1 MTTFANELKKLNPEQ
16 KLAVETVEGP
26 VMVVAGPG
34 TGKTQVLAMRV
45 ANILQKTHAKPS
57 NILCLTFSNSGST
70 AMRERLRTLIGPDA
84 YGVAVSTVHGFC
96 DGIIKR
102 NAAAFSDWSVKKA
115 ISDLDKYK
123 RLQKI
128 IDQVSASSA
137 LINPKNPYDRIP
149 AILGRISDCKREGKS
164 LKDLLKVA
172 DEYDSMMS
180 EKSKKG
186 TKQHDKNLLQ
196 ARKFREFVDLFKRYQ
211 ACLEEENMYDYDDMI
226 LTVVQALGEEDWLLD
241 FLQEQ
246 YQYILVDEAQ
256 DLNGAQWKVIEL
268 LTTYATLPHDP
279 NFFLVG
285 DDDQSV
291 FRFQGANMEHLLG
304 FRKRF
309 PKAPIIVLTTNYRST
324 QVILDAAGRLIS
336 HNEERLIGRIPDLK
350 KDLKAF
356 TKEKGIEPILLRPPS
371 DAAEPWLIADM
382 IDDRLKKGIP
392 PEEIA
397 ILVQTN
403 AELVPIYDVLR
414 AREIPVILQGKSD
427 LLTHPVVSQAL
438 SILRSTESS
447 TESSSENSF
456 LHALACESFGCHP
469 ADIGRV
475 IVAARA
481 AKKHA
486 RDFILEVEQSKIEF
500 TDIVTLIRARDV
512 LFDLAQKQDSRSVL
526 ETCEHVLRESGLSMS
541 AASAHPLDL
550 AAIETFFHYV
560 KQRCL
565 DHPFLTLH
573 EFMKDLN
580 LYADVGYRQL
590 RITYQLPHLVI
601 SGVQLL
607 TAHQSKGLEFHT
619 VILSAFREGHW
630 DERHGT
636 PGLSVPE
643 DLLFGWE
650 SEQKR
655 FEKHQDERRVAYV
668 AMTRAKR
675 ELFML
680 CPKEFAV
687 GERARSVAPSAFFAQ
702 AGPLPESDGILKDPE
717 RSSLLLLNPVRKP
730 DVELEA
736 YLREQIADF
745 ALSPSSLSA
754 FLKDPQEFKRI
765 YLLKQP
771 EELTESSV
779 RALGYG
785 SAVHWA
791 LKEWAT
797 ATKKGD
803 AFDEKK
809 FLTAFEW
816 HLRKRNIL
824 TEQQCN
830 DLSAQAK
837 EALPLYFEKR
847 LKGSTPVIHA
857 VERECRAML
866 GDPSDAL
873 AAGIQLK
880 GKIDR
885 IDVASPTSADA
896 VIIDYKTGRPKA
908 PAAIRGGIEAGK
920 VSRTSDGDN
929 FRQLVF
935 YSLLL
940 EQAEPMLVPQTFSLE
955 FIGERGEDPIS
966 RQFQILQQEKD
977 DLKSL
982 IREVWGKI
990 LALDFTPI
998 DFKSFEDRSHPPT
1011 HSPVLDS

>member
-1 MTTFANELKKLNPEQ
+1 MSTFATELQRLNKEQ
-16 KLAVETVEGP
+16 KLAVETVEGA

-45 ANILQKTHAKPS
+45 ANILQKTQAKPS
-57 NILCLTFSNSGST
+57 NILCLTFSTSGST
-70 AMRERLRTLIGPDA
+70 AMRERLRQLIGPDA
-84 YGVAVSTVHGFC
+84 YGVTVSTVHGFC
-96 DGIIKR
+96 DGILKK
-102 NAAAFSDWSVKKA
+102 NAAAFSDWSAKKA

-123 RLQKI
+123 RMQTI
-128 IDQVSASSA
+128 IDEVSGSSA

-172 DEYDSMMS
+172 DEYDSVMS
-180 EKSKKG
+180 EKSKQG
-186 TKQHDKNLLQ
+186 TKQHEKNLLQ

-226 LTVVQALGEEDWLLD
+226 LTVVRALTEEDWLLVN
-241 FLQEQ
+241 LQER

-268 LTTYATLPHDP
+268 LTTYATVPHEP

-291 FRFQGANMEHLLG
+291 YRFQGANMEHLLG
-304 FRKRF
+304 FRERF

-324 QVILDAAGRLIS
+324 QIILDAAGRLIA

-356 TKEKGIEPILLRPPS
+356 TKEKGSEPTLLRPPS

-382 IDDRLKKGIP
+382 IEERLKNGIP

-403 AELVPIYDVLR
+403 SELVPLYDVLR

-438 SILRSTESS
+438 AILRSTESS
-447 TESSSENSF
+447 SDNSF

-486 RDFILEVEQSKIEF
+486 RELILEVEQSVIEF
-500 TDIVTLIRARDV
+500 TDVATLIRARDV

-541 AASAHPLDL
+541 AVSAPLDL

-565 DHPFLTLH
+565 DHPFLTLR

-580 LYADVGYRQL
+580 LYADEGYGQL
-590 RITYQLPHLVI
+590 RITYQLPHLVV

-619 VILSAFREGHW
+619 VMLSGFREGHW
-630 DERHGT
+630 DERHNA

-687 GERARSVAPSAFFAQ
+687 GERARPVAPSAFFAQ

-717 RSSLLLLNPVRKP
+717 KSSLLLLNPARKP
-730 DVELEA
+730 DAELEA

-754 FLKDPQEFKRI
+754 FLKDPLEFKRM

-771 EELTESSV
+771 EQLTESSV

-791 LKEWAT
+791 LNEWAS
-797 ATKKGD
+797 ALKKGKP
-803 AFDEKK
+803 FDEKQ
-809 FLTAFEW
+809 FLEAFEW
-816 HLRKRNIL
+816 HLRERNIL
-824 TEQQCN
+824 TKQQSD
-830 DLSAQAK
+830 DLVSQAN
-837 EALPLYFEKR
+837 EALPRYFAER
-847 LKGSTPVIHA
+847 LEGKAPFMHA
-857 VERECRAML
+857 VEREYRAML
-866 GDPSDAL
+866 GDIP
-873 AAGIQLK
+873 LK

-885 IDVASPTSADA
+885 IDGVSATSGDA
-896 VIIDYKTGRPKA
+896 VIIDYKTGKPKA
-908 PAAIRGGIEAGK
+908 PAFIRGGIEAGK
-920 VSRTSDGDN
+920 VSRTGDGDN

-940 EQAEPMLVPQTFSLE
+940 EQAEPMLVPQAFCLE

-982 IREVWGKI
+982 IREVWAKI

-998 DFKSFEDRSHPPT
+998 DLQSS
-1011 HSPVLDS
+1011 